1 MNIGELVLVAFESIK
16 SNKLRSFLTT
26 LGIVIGIAAVIAVVG
41 IGQGGRA
48 MLMQEME
55 KFGTNLFGIWVN
67 YRDGESFRID
77 DLTINDINVI
87 KENVPQVKYLAP
99 TTYSQM
105 QLRGSKGKK
114 SVQVIGTS
122 AEYAQIRNLE
132 MAWGRFIRDDDAAVG
147 RRIIVLDEKTA
158 AKLFGP
164 GNPVGKRVMINSNSA
179 IVVGVIK
186 SDSSLLGFNSQQIAY
201 MPWAF
206 LTRLTGWKVIHE
218 LQGSATSK
226 EEVETAMNMS
236 KKILERRHNAPN
248 HYYAYSMEQ
257 EMQSANKVTGIMT
270 LVIGCIAGISLL
282 VGGIGVM
289 NIMLVSVTERTRE
302 IGIRMALGARRK
314 DILVQFIIESI
325 VLCLLGGFIG
335 IIIGYGGALAVARIA
350 KWPPLVSAW
359 TVVLAVGFSVA
370 VGLFFGI
377 YPANKASK
385 MDPIEALRRD

>member
-1 MNIGELVLVAFESIK
+1 MNIGELVLVAIESIK

-48 MLMQEME
+48 MLMTEME
-55 KFGTNLFGIWVN
+55 KFGTNLFGLWVN

-77 DLTINDINVI
+77 DLSINDISVI

-99 TTYSQM
+99 VTYNQM
-105 QLRGSKGKK
+105 PLRGSKGQKT
-114 SVQVIGTS
+114 VQVIGTT

-158 AKLFGP
+158 VKLFGP
-164 GNPVGKRVMINSNSA
+164 GNPVGKRVMIMSNSA
-179 IVVGVIK
+179 VVVGVIK
-186 SDSSLLGFNSQQIAY
+186 SDSSMLGFNSQQVAY
-201 MPWAF
+201 MPWSF
-206 LTRLTGWKVIHE
+206 LCRLTDWKVIHE
-218 LQGSATSK
+218 LQGSAESK
-226 EEVETAMNMS
+226 EEVETAMNLA

-314 DILVQFIIESI
+314 DILIQFIIESI

-335 IIIGYGGALAVARIA
+335 IIIGYGGALLVAKLA
-350 KWPPLVSAW
+350 KWPPLVSVW
-359 TVVLAVGFSVA
+359 TVVLAVGFSMA

>member
-1 MNIGELVLVAFESIK
+1 MNIGELVLVAIESIR

-26 LGIVIGIAAVIAVVG
+26 LGIVIGISAVIAIVG

-67 YRDGESFRID
+67 YREGESWRPG
-77 DLTINDINVI
+77 DLQMVDITII
-87 KENVPQVKYLAP
+87 KEKVHQVKYLAP
-99 TTYSQM
+99 VTYAQM
-105 QLRGSKGKK
+105 QLRGEKGQK
-114 SVQVIGTS
+114 SVQVIGTN
-122 AEYAQIRNLE
+122 ADYAKIRNLE
-132 MAWGRFIRDDDAAVG
+132 TRWGRFIRNDDAAAG
-147 RRIIVLDEKTA
+147 RRVIVLDEKTA
-158 AKLFGP
+158 QQLFGS
-164 GNPVGKRVMINSNSA
+164 GNPVGKRVMVMNNSA
-179 IVVGVIK
+179 VVVGVIK
-186 SDSSLLGFNSQQIAY
+186 NDSSMLGFNTQQIAY
-201 MPWAF
+201 LPWPF
-206 LTRLTGWKVIHE
+206 LTRLTDWSEIHE
-218 LQGSATSK
+218 LQGSAVSK
-226 EEVETAMNMS
+226 EEVEPAMNLG

-257 EMQSANKVTGIMT
+257 EMESANKVTGIMT

-335 IIIGYGGALAVARIA
+335 ILLGYGGALLIAKLA
-350 KWPPLVSAW
+350 KWPPLVSWW
-359 TVVLAVGFSVA
+359 TIIIAFVFSVA

-377 YPANKASK
+377 YPANRASK
-385 MDPIEALRRD
+385 LDPIEALRRD

>member
-1 MNIGELVLVAFESIK
+1 MNIGELILVAIESIK

-55 KFGTNLFGIWVN
+55 KFGTNMFGIWVN
-67 YRDGESFRID
+67 YRDGESFRLD
-77 DLTINDINVI
+77 DLQINDITVI

-99 TTYSQM
+99 ASYGQM
-105 QLRGSKGKK
+105 QLRGSKGHK
-114 SVQVIGTS
+114 SVQVIGTT
-122 AEYAQIRNLE
+122 ADYAQVRNLE
-132 MAWGRFIRDDDAAVG
+132 TVWGRFIRDDDAAVG
-147 RRIIVLDEKTA
+147 RRVIVLDERTA
-158 AKLFGP
+158 LKLFGP
-164 GNPVGKRVMINSNSA
+164 GNPVGKKVMLMSNSA
-179 IVVGVIK
+179 VVVGVIK
-186 SDSSLLGFNSQQIAY
+186 SDSSMLGFNSQQIAY
-201 MPWAF
+201 LPWSF
-206 LTRLTGWKVIHE
+206 LSRLNGWEVIHE
-218 LQGSATSK
+218 LQGSASSK
-226 EEVETAMNMS
+226 EEVEAAMNLS
-236 KKILERRHNAPN
+236 KKILERRHHAPN
-248 HYYAYSMEQ
+248 HYYAYSLEQ
-257 EMQSANKVTGIMT
+257 EMESANKVTGIMT
-270 LVIGCIAGISLL
+270 LIIGCIAGISLL

-335 IIIGYGGALAVARIA
+335 IILGYGGALLVARLA
-350 KWPPLVSAW
+350 KWPPLVCGW
-359 TVVLAVGFSVA
+359 TVLLAVGFSVA

>member
-1 MNIGELVLVAFESIK
+1 MNIGELVLVAVESIR

-67 YRDGESFRID
+67 YQEGESWRPG
-77 DLTINDINVI
+77 DLQMTDISII
-87 KENVPQVKYLAP
+87 KEMVPQVKYLAP
-99 TTYSQM
+99 VTYEQI
-105 QLRGSKGKK
+105 QLRGTKGQK
-114 SVQVIGTS
+114 SVQVIGTN
-122 AEYAQIRNLE
+122 ADYAKIRNLE
-132 MAWGRFIRDDDAAVG
+132 TRWGRFIRNDDAAVG
-147 RRIIVLDEKTA
+147 RRVIVLDEKTA
-158 AKLFGP
+158 LKLFGP
-164 GNPVGKRVMINSNSA
+164 GNPVGKRVMLMNNSA
-179 IVVGVIK
+179 VVVGVIK
-186 SDSSLLGFNSQQIAY
+186 NDSSMLGFNSQQIAY
-201 MPWAF
+201 LPWPF
-206 LTRLTGWKVIHE
+206 LTRLTEWNVINE
-218 LQGSATSK
+218 LQGSAVSK
-226 EEVETAMNMS
+226 EEVEPAMNLA
-236 KKILERRHNAPN
+236 KKILERRHNSPN

-257 EMQSANKVTGIMT
+257 EMESANEVTGIMT

-335 IIIGYGGALAVARIA
+335 ILLGYGGALLIAKLA
-350 KWPPLVSAW
+350 KWPPLVSWW
-359 TVVLAVGFSVA
+359 TVLIAFAFSVA

-377 YPANKASK
+377 YPANRASK
-385 MDPIEALRRD
+385 LDPIEALRRD

>member
-1 MNIGELVLVAFESIK
+1 MNIGELIIVAIESIK
-16 SNKLRSFLTT
+16 SNKLRTFLTT

-55 KFGTNLFGIWVN
+55 KFGTNLFGVWVN
-67 YRDGESFRID
+67 YRDGESFRIND
-77 DLTINDINVI
+77 IEINDIKVI

-99 TTYSQM
+99 LTYEQLP
-105 QLRGSKGKK
+105 LRGTKSQK
-114 SVQVIGTS
+114 SVQIIGTS
-122 AEYAQIRNLE
+122 AEYAKIRNFE

-147 RRIIVLDEKTA
+147 RRVIVLDEKTA
-158 AKLFGP
+158 LKLFGP

-186 SDSSLLGFNSQQIAY
+186 SDSSMLGFNSQQVAY

-206 LTRLTGWKVIHE
+206 LCRITDFKVINE
-218 LQGSATSK
+218 LNGSATSK
-226 EEVETAMNMS
+226 EDVETAMNLS

-335 IIIGYGGALAVARIA
+335 IIIGYGGALLVAKLA
-350 KWPPLVSAW
+350 KWPPLVSVW
-359 TVVLAVGFSVA
+359 TVVLAVGFSMA

>member
-1 MNIGELVLVAFESIK
+1 MNIGELVLVAIESIK

-55 KFGTNLFGIWVN
+55 KFGTNLFGLWVN

-77 DLTINDINVI
+77 DLTLNDINVI

-99 TTYSQM
+99 LTYQ
-105 QLRGSKGKK
+105 QLPLRGTKSQK
-114 SVQVIGTS
+114 SVQVIGTT
-122 AEYAQIRNLE
+122 ADYASIRNFE

-158 AKLFGP
+158 IKLFGP

-186 SDSSLLGFNSQQIAY
+186 SDSSMLGFNSQQIAY
-201 MPWAF
+201 MPWSF
-206 LTRLTGWKVIHE
+206 LCRLTDWKVIHE
-218 LQGSATSK
+218 LNGSATSK

-314 DILVQFIIESI
+314 DILIQFIIESI

-335 IIIGYGGALAVARIA
+335 IIIGYGGALLVAKLA
-350 KWPPLVSAW
+350 KWPPLVSIW
-359 TVVLAVGFSVA
+359 TVVLAVGFSMA